1 MSTIN
6 VALLKSP
13 NSATVTFVRTHRG
26 AALFHGFGSAQ
37 ALLVNPRCRL
47 SMWAMIERE
56 DDPRDGLTHFCF
68 FLGALLR
75 HGLVGLFLLT
85 DLRRVATRDGGNG
98 DGGGEGDQ
106 HGDKWL
112 FMLNLL

>member
-1 MSTIN
+1 MFALRPFRTPKLTSVAQMARLNMSTIN

-13 NSATVTFVRTHRG
+13 NSATVTFVRYPSRRRP
-26 AALFHGFGSAQ
+26 FHGFGSAQ

-75 HGLVGLFLLT
+75 HG
-85 DLRRVATRDGGNG
+85 
-98 DGGGEGDQ
+98 
-106 HGDKWL
+106 
-112 FMLNLL
+112 